1 MAQIDVFQQLQ
12 TNKLIAAG
20 NFLLSDEGVPLNDTN
35 QFEIKGALIPQ
46 VEAQVSLDPLKQPKL
61 DLVNGFDVLFDTF
74 YSWWDETFLGTPGN
88 HDVAFDAWLEL
99 RPPIKNKIV
108 STYSDMDRIFS
119 DYGAT
124 SNTWSLF
131 YMYLSIKD
139 AMPYNTPGVDN
150 PGTIRCGIGK
160 INYQFEV
167 VRRIA
172 TELPIETR
180 DGVPIGY
187 PHVLEFRLKKCCGAT
202 QAYVK
207 LGGTKGIGD
216 GVNTQRIYAKVFSA
230 SEICPGLQ
238 ELGGGKGIITYDRYF
253 DVREAIY
260 ALYDSLDI
268 KYKDDTMLTESLL
281 LQELLNFS
289 KERLYSNAD
298 QVCNANPPSN
308 INKSFNKKIKEF
320 DTPGSS
326 GLKWGSSVGNGQAY
340 FGIGGVDDYTL
351 IHNIVSQVSEQTAI
365 VLVERFLE
373 AANISATSL
382 KNTQVELPSLVDP
395 LLVPA
400 VNTFNSRTTGTL
412 VVKSTLENA
421 SGTANTCGSDVV
433 VVVKPADTQEAASVT
448 ACNTPYDKDRKLHWS
463 LRKKEV
469 NKPEYFED
477 IFDYKNDY
485 NNSTKLFNNLE
496 LQYPVDIK
504 DGSVR
509 IKTGKSFDTNQN
521 INIRKTSL
529 SKIERKQLASNPCY
543 SATAETFIMDIKRRR
558 KLYLELVCGVNS
570 DIPVKY
576 FSPSGINDRI
586 DIPPDDSGVI
596 NLLTNTTFGDKIV
609 NGVVISGEKTRGQ
622 FVTALALRDYG
633 DRIQR
638 EDKGEY
644 VGMWYIWE
652 DIYYPL
658 LDQSGNR
665 NFISDI
671 SDETTIQFNKN
682 SQNCEPG
689 EYCIDKGWIPDPTDL
704 CGCVEVS
711 VQECYDVYPELVYTD
726 AFGMQKKLSERLILK
741 IYPYDPDYPFL
752 TKGQRV
758 VNARRSTAAACDPS
772 PIKLYHQLL
781 YGGDILPAVSKNEV
795 FGIFNGSGSLLCYN
809 TSSLQPADTKKQYY
823 DIVGCDNC
831 DTSPLYA
838 VTYGHYEGSGSVGYN
853 YDYSDSST
861 KAIYSQFRLLALDPT
876 DTRFTFYNS
885 GSVGTPK
892 DVYVIN
898 YYRNGL
904 THRLD
909 LGNFEI
915 NLAELNGTAYANIYY
930 TGSNVQV
937 SSSNKILSLIDNSG
951 DSDESQ
957 FCLEDPNSYYDIVS
971 GSLVTGTHSSG
982 TGSNITSYG
991 KIYHNL
997 GIIVLDGSK
1006 LNSYLNFNSVTGS
1019 NMEGNNALKLHTS
1032 ISGAAVL
1039 NKPMQGRRVKTKT
1052 TNHYFIRIPV
1062 EAANYSTN
1070 PTYVLDTADKK
1081 GHIKHDCFIE
1091 NPVTYIT
1098 TVGLFNDKN
1107 EMLAVA
1113 KLNKPIQKSYDND
1126 ILIKIR
1132 LNW

>member
-1 MAQIDVFQQLQ
+1 MAQIDVFLQAQ
-12 TNKLIAAG
+12 TNRLQSAG
-20 NFLLSDEGVPLNDTN
+20 TYLLSDDGIPLNSVN
-35 QFEIKGALIPQ
+35 QGEIKGVLQP
-46 VEAQVSLDPLKQPKL
+46 EVSLEVAFDPSKQPKL
-61 DLVNGFDVLFDTF
+61 DLVDGFIVLFDT
-74 YSWWDETFLGTPGN
+74 YVNWYNDTFDQGV
-88 HDVAFDAWLEL
+88 HDKLFIDWLEE
-99 RPPIKNKIV
+99 RAPIKTVIV
-108 STYSDMDRIFS
+108 NTYASMDKIFS

-124 SNTWSLF
+124 SSTWSLF
-131 YMYLSIKD
+131 NMYLSIKD
-139 AMPYNTPGVDN
+139 AMPYRTTGVGNAGTPKCNFG
-150 PGTIRCGIGK
+150 G
-160 INYQFEV
+160 INYQFEIV
-167 VRRIA
+167 QRVA
-172 TELPIETR
+172 NDLPVETI
-180 DGVPIGY
+180 DGISIGN
-187 PHVLEFRLKKCCGAT
+187 PHVLEFRLKKCCTNAT
-202 QAYVK
+202 GFVK
-207 LGGTKGIGD
+207 LGGKNGTGD
-216 GVNTQRIYAKVFSA
+216 IYGTQRIIAEVFSA
-230 SEICPGLQ
+230 VKQCSDSSV
-238 ELGGGKGIITYDRYF
+238 GGGKGIVTYERYF
-253 DVREAIY
+253 DVRKVII
-260 ALYDSLDI
+260 ALYDALDTR
-268 KYKDDTMLTESLL
+268 YKDSTMTTEVLL
-281 LQELLNFS
+281 LQELLTYSQQRIYPKGDNVCDLNPSRITQKNF
-289 KERLYSNAD
+289 KGKIQE
-298 QVCNANPPSN
+298 
-308 INKSFNKKIKEF
+308 FN
-320 DTPGSS
+320 TQSTS
-326 GLKWGSSVGNGQAY
+326 GLKWGSSVGNGPGY
-340 FGIGGVDDYTL
+340 LGIGGVDEYNF
-351 IHNIVSQVSEQTAI
+351 IHDIVDQVANQSDI
-365 VLVERFLE
+365 FLVEKFLE
-373 AANISATSL
+373 DANISATSL
-382 KNTQVELPSLVDP
+382 KNTKVELPTLLDP
-395 LLVPA
+395 ILVPA
-400 VNTFNSRTTGTL
+400 VNSYNTQTTGTL
-412 VVKSTLENA
+412 VVKSTLVGA
-421 SGTANTCGSDVV
+421 SGTVDACSGTIIVV
-433 VVVKPADTQEAASVT
+433 NPSNQGNVT
-448 ACNTPYDKDRKLHWS
+448 TTAVCNTPYDSNRRLHWS

-469 NKPEYFED
+469 NKPEYFQD
-477 IFDYKNDY
+477 IIDYKNNYDI
-485 NNSTKLFNNLE
+485 STKLFTNLE

-570 DIPVKY
+570 NIPVNY

-586 DIPPDDSGVI
+586 EIPTDENGVI
-596 NLLTNTTFGDKIV
+596 NLLTNTTFGDTLV
-609 NGVVISGEKTRGQ
+609 NGVINPGETIRGK
-622 FVTALALRDYG
+622 FVTSLALKEYG
-633 DRIQR
+633 NRIQR
-638 EDKGEY
+638 EDTGEY
-644 VGMWYIWE
+644 AGMWYIWE

-658 LDQSGNR
+658 LDQNGNR

-671 SDETTIQFNKN
+671 ADETTIQFNKN

-915 NLAELNGTAYANIYY
+915 NLAELNGTAYANKYY

-937 SSSNKILSLIDNSG
+937 SSSNKILTLIDNSG
-951 DSDESQ
+951 DIDDSQ
-957 FCLEDPNSYYDIVS
+957 FCTEDPNSYYDIVS
-971 GSLVTGTHSSG
+971 GSLLTGTHTSG
-982 TGSNITSYG
+982 TGSNITTYG

-1052 TNHYFIRIPV
+1052 TNHYFVRVPV

-1081 GHIKHDCFIE
+1081 GYVKHDCFIE

-1113 KLNKPIQKSYDND
+1113 KLNKPIQKSYEND

>member
-1 MAQIDVFQQLQ
+1 MDNFFTQKQKDDIKAAYIAFLQRNATTLESLLQNVLPLDLIDIKIEYENTTNKRPETVYQSFIDLFTIYLEYLQ
-12 TNKLIAAG
+12 TFPNIQFVDWVEQAG
-20 NFLLSDEGVPLNDTN
+20 R
-35 QFEIKGALIPQ
+35 Q
-46 VEAQVSLDPLKQPKL
+46 
-61 DLVNGFDVLFDTF
+61 
-74 YSWWDETFLGTPGN
+74 
-88 HDVAFDAWLEL
+88 
-99 RPPIKNKIV
+99 
-108 STYSDMDRIFS
+108 
-119 DYGAT
+119 AT
-124 SNTWSLF
+124 
-131 YMYLSIKD
+131 
-139 AMPYNTPGVDN
+139 
-150 PGTIRCGIGK
+150 
-160 INYQFEV
+160 IN
-167 VRRIA
+167 
-172 TELPIETR
+172 
-180 DGVPIGY
+180 
-187 PHVLEFRLKKCCGAT
+187 
-202 QAYVK
+202 
-207 LGGTKGIGD
+207 
-216 GVNTQRIYAKVFSA
+216 
-230 SEICPGLQ
+230 
-238 ELGGGKGIITYDRYF
+238 GIITLIEGIRGFGNDKNGDLWSYYFGPNIYGTAIKTTMSPASTGGVVNPVPQCLPNEYNYKFEPKIRELTEEPDQIINGINAGKQVVLEYTLRRCCTRRQGTSYTGDPVKLKGATDQFTVRIKSELVADAQKCDNSDVLGKITYKRYF
-253 DVREAIY
+253 NVRTIAQT
-260 ALYDSLDI
+260 LYDSLDI
-268 KYKDDTMLTESLL
+268 VVDNSFLL
-281 LQELLNFS
+281 LPILLGKTNIYSKNQSICETLNSSTPKDFKAAFNEFGNNGLELLTWASTANMTQ
-289 KERLYSNAD
+289 YSNWTE
-298 QVCNANPPSN
+298 QVVNKDVINIGKQVTSNANN
-308 INKSFNKKIKEF
+308 I
-320 DTPGSS
+320 
-326 GLKWGSSVGNGQAY
+326 L
-340 FGIGGVDDYTL
+340 L
-351 IHNIVSQVSEQTAI
+351 
-365 VLVERFLE
+365 ERFLLD
-373 AANISATSL
+373 AGFSPADLLNSTKITDPSAQALS
-382 KNTQVELPSLVDP
+382 
-395 LLVPA
+395 
-400 VNTFNSRTTGTL
+400 TFNDVKGKTLLIPAQATKFVDGCGGTDITPPKPP
-412 VVKSTLENA
+412 VEQTQ
-421 SGTANTCGSDVV
+421 GVV
-433 VVVKPADTQEAASVT
+433 VDS
-448 ACNTPYDKDRKLHWS
+448 CNTPYDSNRKLQWS

-469 NKPEYFED
+469 NKPEYFQD

-485 NNSTKLFNNLE
+485 NNATKLFNNLE

-529 SKIERKQLASNPCY
+529 NKIERKQLASNPCY

-558 KLYLELVCGVNS
+558 KVYLELVCGVNAN
-570 DIPVKY
+570 IPVKY

-586 DIPPDDSGVI
+586 EIPIDDNGVI

-609 NGVVISGEKTRGQ
+609 NGVIFSGEKTRGQ
-622 FVTALALRDYG
+622 FVTSLALRDYG
-633 DRIQR
+633 NRIQR
-638 EDKGEY
+638 EDSGEFA
-644 VGMWYIWE
+644 GMWYIWE

-671 SDETTIQFNKN
+671 SDEATIQFNKN

-726 AFGMQKKLSERLILK
+726 AFGMVKKLSERLILK
-741 IYPYDPDYPFL
+741 TYPYNPDYPFL

-758 VNARRSTAAACDPS
+758 VNTRRSTAAACDPS
-772 PIKLYHQLL
+772 PIKLYHPLL
-781 YGGDILPAVSKNEV
+781 YGGDILPGVSKNEV

-809 TSSLQPADTKKQYY
+809 TSSIQPTETKKQYY

-838 VTYGHYEGSGSVGYN
+838 VTYGHYEGSGSAGYN

-885 GSVGTPK
+885 GTVQTPK
-892 DVYVIN
+892 DVYIIN

-915 NLAELNGTAYANIYY
+915 NLAELNGTAYANKYY

-951 DSDESQ
+951 DIDESQ

-971 GSLVTGTHSSG
+971 GSLLGGTHSSG
-982 TGSNITSYG
+982 TGSNITTYG

-1019 NMEGNNALKLHTS
+1019 NLEGNNALKLHTS

-1081 GHIKHDCFIE
+1081 GYIKHDCFIE

-1113 KLNKPIQKSYDND
+1113 KLNKPIQKSYEND